1 MKDKYI
7 FPAIFESAEKEG
19 YVVTFPDLPGCI
31 TEGKNLKEALYM
43 AKEALELH
51 IYGLEEDGEKIP
63 EATPP
68 EKLNVPKDAFIV
80 LIIAY
85 MPPVREMMAKKSV
98 N

>member
-19 YVVTFPDLPGCI
+19 YVVTFPDLPSCI
-31 TEGKNLKEALYM
+31 TEGKNL
-43 AKEALELH
+43 KEALELH

-68 EKLNVPKDAFIV
+68 EKLNVPKGAFIV